1 MYLQTLTLIK
11 IHLSKGFCEPAL
23 TSHELQKVCRV
34 PKGGHIGP
42 RFQTCIQTMC
52 IEAHHA
58 DLRQEGD
65 VLQREVLGAA
75 LGPLGD
81 LVEGLEQAP
90 LAPRQDVEL
99 RVGLVVELVRLKGS
113 SRSWVRTSS
122 LGASAKK

>member
-1 MYLQTLTLIK
+1 
-11 IHLSKGFCEPAL
+11 
-23 TSHELQKVCRV
+23 
-34 PKGGHIGP
+34 
-42 RFQTCIQTMC
+42 MC

-90 LAPRQDVEL
+90 LAPRQDDL
-99 RVGLVVELVRLKGS
+99 RVGLVVDLVRLQQPLVGAYELTGVLREEM
-113 SRSWVRTSS
+113 SRRKVRARGLVAQRRRT
-122 LGASAKK
+122 LM